1 MPSHHCSG
9 SGSPTSFRS
18 SHKPGVSNDL
28 DQTAN
33 CGTAR
38 FMAPEVYTV
47 DQPRGAG
54 DADLKTTYS
63 TAIDVFSG
71 MKLRPS
77 LSPRYS
83 TAIDVFSLGMVYYF
97 VFVRDLPRIEGAAN
111 VPAYFSA
118 LRDGQR
124 PVYGVDTPKSA
135 RAIINACWDTEP
147 KKRPSASEL
156 VDWWFDVEAASGA
169 CGFGGRGYGH
179 CGRGARCC

>member
-1 MPSHHCSG
+1 MTPGSSG
-9 SGSPTSFRS
+9 SGSPTGFRS

-63 TAIDVFSG
+63 TAIDVFS
-71 MKLRPS
+71 
-77 LSPRYS
+77 
-83 TAIDVFSLGMVYYF
+83 LGMVYYF

-118 LRDGQR
+118 LRDGRR

-156 VDWWFDVEAASGA
+156 VDWWFDVEAASSA
-169 CGFGGRGYGH
+169 CGFGGRV
-179 CGRGARCC
+179 ARQPGGLPPLDPGNPC